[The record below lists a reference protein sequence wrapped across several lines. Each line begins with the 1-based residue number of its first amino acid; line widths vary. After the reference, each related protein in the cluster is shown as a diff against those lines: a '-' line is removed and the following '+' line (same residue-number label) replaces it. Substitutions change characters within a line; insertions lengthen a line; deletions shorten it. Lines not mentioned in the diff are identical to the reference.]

1 VKLKVFSHWCGRY
14 AEILNILYEELSSN
28 VVLRRTFIFCSIAHE
43 GPIGASVCRLFAR
56 TAEMGLRS
64 SS

>member
-28 VVLRRTFIFCSIAHE
+28 VVLRRTFTSCSIAHE

-56 TAEMGLRS
+56 AAEMGLRS